1 MGNNKIM
8 KTALVALAAVSTS
21 VFVHAR
27 GVWSAEKANEW
38 FKTQPYRAGIN
49 YFPSYAANGI
59 DFWQKETFNI
69 DVIEKELKLAS
80 SIGFNAVRIWLSPTV
95 WKYQRETMEEN
106 LEAFLKVADKY
117 GIGTMIVFFGSDI
130 SFGGK
135 LGEQPYYR
143 GRHGGVPPG
152 IKPDMSILTDKSKW
166 GILEKY
172 VKAFVTKYAD
182 DPRVICWDI
191 YNEPGMGRSGR
202 LYGGFCVDLVKASA
216 KWARDCNPSQPITFG
231 LVLPDDE
238 HPWEIVGTYLP
249 DNKYLGN
256 ILNKVQCE
264 ESDII
269 SYHSYSS
276 VLVHERWMKTLK
288 RYNKPIMCTEW
299 MGRIHGSTFIPILG
313 YLKEKKVWAFSFGLV
328 EGKAQ
333 FHLPWP
339 GDEND
344 SGVWFH
350 YVFRSDHTPY
360 CPEEVEYIKR
370 ILGKK

>member
-1 MGNNKIM
+1 M
-8 KTALVALAAVSTS
+8 KNTGIKRIAVFLFAFALAPLC
-21 VFVHAR
+21 VHAR

-38 FKTQPYRAGIN
+38 FKAQPYRAGVN
-49 YFPSYAANGI
+49 FLPSYAANAI

-117 GIGTMIVFFGSDI
+117 GIGTMIVFFDTAVKVDA
-130 SFGGK
+130 K
-135 LGEQPYYR
+135 LGEQPWFR
-143 GRHGGVPPG
+143 GRHGGGDPNA
-152 IKPDMSILTDKSKW
+152 KPDLTYLSDKSKW
-166 GILEKY
+166 GILEEFI
-172 VKAFVTKYAD
+172 KAVVTKYAD

-191 YNEPGMGRSGR
+191 INEPGNSGAWF
-202 LYGGFCVDLVKASA
+202 YVVSCVDLIKASA

-313 YLKEKKVWAFSFGLV
+313 YLKEKNVWAFSYGLV